1 MIASSNT
8 ALKVCLFDFNLKQV
22 RCRKS
27 EGAMTALA
35 GHQQS
40 ARNES
45 WQADGEGQVRGTVN
59 TQSNYKK

>member
-8 ALKVCLFDFNLKQV
+8 ALKSVLIWLSNLKQV

-27 EGAMTALA
+27 EGAMTVLA

-45 WQADGEGQVRGTVN
+45 WQADGEGQVRGTVKY
-59 TQSNYKK
+59 TK